1 LGEAP
6 GKQPERLELETL
18 KTISLVEETNL
29 LLPRGQLSDEQAMA
43 LSSDRRFTLDWP
55 NPANGFQFCLRSNG
69 WVGHLPVGEAI
80 LVVEPKVPA
89 AQIFAM
95 LELAYKLKSFEILEG
110 ETFVE
115 ALEDIFERIAHILA
129 KRVLD
134 RSRKG
139 LYRSYVDRSDDL
151 QFVRGRID
159 IRGNLRS
166 ALCGEPRL
174 RCQYQEL
181 TADVEDNVI
190 LLWTLRLA
198 SRLGFKREDVRRN
211 VRQAYRTLIGDVSL
225 DRRSGKDCI
234 GRFYHRL
241 NDDYQPM
248 HGLCRFLLEHAGP
261 AISVGEH
268 RFLPFAVNMPKLF
281 ESFVAE
287 WLALNLPDEL
297 SVDPQYKVKL
307 DSNADLEFHV
317 DLVVRDRASH
327 KPLCILDTK
336 YKLGESVNEADIQQV
351 VAYAVEL
358 GVTQAFLV
366 YPNAMARRVRA
377 KVGDVKVES
386 IAFDVA
392 SDFALSGKALL
403 SAVSFNGASGVPR

>member
-6 GKQPERLELETL
+6 NTQPERLEIETL
-18 KTISLVEETNL
+18 ETISLVEETNL
-29 LLPRGQLSDEQAMA
+29 LLPRNQLSDEQAMA

-69 WVGHLPVGEAI
+69 WVGHLPLGEAI

-110 ETFVE
+110 ETSVE

-139 LYRSYVDRSDDL
+139 IYRSYVDRSDDL

-190 LLWTLRLA
+190 LLWALHLA
-198 SRLGFKREDVRRN
+198 SRLG
-211 VRQAYRTLIGDVSL
+211 YR
-225 DRRSGKDCI
+225 
-234 GRFYHRL
+234 
-241 NDDYQPM
+241 
-248 HGLCRFLLEHAGP
+248 
-261 AISVGEH
+261 
-268 RFLPFAVNMPKLF
+268 
-281 ESFVAE
+281 VA
-287 WLALNLPDEL
+287 
-297 SVDPQYKVKL
+297 
-307 DSNADLEFHV
+307 
-317 DLVVRDRASH
+317 
-327 KPLCILDTK
+327 
-336 YKLGESVNEADIQQV
+336 
-351 VAYAVEL
+351 
-358 GVTQAFLV
+358 
-366 YPNAMARRVRA
+366 RA
-377 KVGDVKVES
+377 KPPG
-386 IAFDVA
+386 
-392 SDFALSGKALL
+392 
-403 SAVSFNGASGVPR
+403 